1 MVDDRPATA
10 VEVARSLAFYLAFY
24 TGSVFHVVSSVLLM
38 GISVP
43 LFRRMVRAWSGY
55 HRWCCRI
62 FLNIRVV
69 NEGFQDRTDVLYAV
83 KHEAFFEAIDVPR
96 QFRLPVVFAKQEL
109 LDIPL
114 WGRAGARFGIIP
126 VDRAAGA
133 RTFRVMLASARER
146 IAEGRPLIIFPEGT
160 RVPHGTTQPLQAGF
174 AGLYK
179 MLDLPVI
186 PVAVNSGAL
195 YHRRWKRAGTIRYRF
210 HEAIPP
216 GLPRAEV
223 EARVLAAINALNT

>member
-1 MVDDRPATA
+1 MVNDRSATA
-10 VEVARSLAFYLAFY
+10 PEIVRSLAFYLVFY

-43 LFRRMVRAWSGY
+43 LFRRMVRAWSAW
-55 HRWCCRI
+55 HRWCCRVI
-62 FLNIRVV
+62 LNIRVV
-69 NEGFQDRTDVLYAV
+69 NEGFTDRTDVLYAV

-114 WGRAGARFGIIP
+114 WGLAGARFGLIP

-133 RTFRVMLASARER
+133 RTFRVMLAAARER

-160 RVPHGTTQPLQAGF
+160 RVQHGRTPPLQAGF

-186 PVAVNSGAL
+186 PVAVDSGAL
-195 YHRRWKRAGTIRYRF
+195 YHRRWKRAGTIHYRF

-216 GLPRAEV
+216 GLTRADV
-223 EARVLAAINALNT
+223 EARVHAAINALNT

>member
-1 MVDDRPATA
+1 MVNDRPATLM
-10 VEVARSLAFYLAFY
+10 EVVRSIIFYVVFY

-43 LFRRMVRAWSGY
+43 LFRRMVHSWSAW
-55 HRWCCRI
+55 HRWCCRLI
-62 FLNIRVV
+62 LNIRVIE
-69 NEGFQDRTDVLYAV
+69 EGFQNRTDVLYAV

-96 QFRLPVVFAKQEL
+96 QYRLPVVFAKQEL

-114 WGRAGARFGIIP
+114 WGKAGARYGLIP

-133 RTFRVMLASARER
+133 RTFRAMLSAARER
-146 IAEGRPLIIFPEGT
+146 IAEGRPLVIFPEGT
-160 RVPHGTTQPLQAGF
+160 RTPHGTMPPLQAGF

-210 HEAIPP
+210 HEAIPA

-223 EARVLAAINALNT
+223 EARVHAAINALNT